1 MTEKYRKA
9 VFIVAYSKS
18 NNKIEYLLLKR
29 KLHWK
34 GWEFPKGG
42 AEEKE
47 KPLDAVKREV
57 KEETG
62 LKILNIKNF
71 KLNGKYDY
79 DKKYLDRKDFI
90 GQTYSLY
97 SAEVKKSNVLL
108 DKQEHSDFKWLEFN
122 KALGLL
128 TWQNQKECLKLVD
141 DWLNKRKKKF
151 REIITSSGKIIY
163 AGKNSKNNEELIKQV
178 KKEEEVFHTK
188 KSGSPFVNI
197 KGKAT
202 KQDIKQA
209 AIFCAKH
216 SQDYRDNK
224 SDVLVHWFKGKDIY
238 KTNSMDVGTF
248 GIKKFKLIK
257 IKKQEIK

>member
-9 VFIVAYSKS
+9 VFAVCYSKEYK
-18 NNKIEYLLLKR
+18 KIKYLLLKR

-42 AEEKE
+42 VEEKE

-57 KEETG
+57 QEETG

-71 KLNGKYDY
+71 KVTGKYLY
-79 DKKYLDRKDFI
+79 NKKFSDRKDFF

-97 SAEVKKSNVLL
+97 SAEVKKEKVTL
-108 DKQEHSDFKWLEFN
+108 DKKEHSDYKWLDFN
-122 KALGLL
+122 KALELL

-141 DWLNKRKKKF
+141 DWLNKRKKIF
-151 REIITSSGKIIY
+151 REMITSSGKIVY
-163 AGKNSKNNEELIKQV
+163 AGKNSKNNEELIAQV
-178 KKEEEVFHTK
+178 GKEEEVFHTK

-197 KGKAT
+197 KGKAN
-202 KQDIKQA
+202 KKDIKES

-238 KTNSMDVGTF
+238 KNKSMDVGTF